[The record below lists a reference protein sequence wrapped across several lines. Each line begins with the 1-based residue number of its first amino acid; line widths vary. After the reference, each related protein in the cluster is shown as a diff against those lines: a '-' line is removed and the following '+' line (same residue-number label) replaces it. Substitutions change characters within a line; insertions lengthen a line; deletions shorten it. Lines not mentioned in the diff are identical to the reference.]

1 MGRHQSERWHPILTT
16 NNNGDAN
23 GENPPPT
30 LRVKCR
36 YQTLEVLP
44 THLYDPLLH
53 YLRDNYTKLLEYLEP
68 VIGKLIKVTFILVEI
83 INSDRILLNKFDI
96 LQV

>member
-16 NNNGDAN
+16 NANNGDAN
-23 GENPPPT
+23 SDNPPPT

-68 VIGKLIKVTFILVEI
+68 VIGMHIKALFKFVYI
-83 INSDRILLNKFDI
+83 IDVLTIE
-96 LQV
+96 